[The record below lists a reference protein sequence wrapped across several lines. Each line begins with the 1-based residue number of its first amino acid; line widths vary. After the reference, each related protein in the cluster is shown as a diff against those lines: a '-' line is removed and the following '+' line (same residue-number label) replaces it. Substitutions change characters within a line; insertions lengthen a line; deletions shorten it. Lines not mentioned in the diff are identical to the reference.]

1 MYKTDLYSLIDSQKA
16 LLIGIS
22 DKIWDYAETAFQEY
36 KSSALL
42 CDTLEQA
49 GFTVE
54 RGVANIDTAFRASFG
69 SGRPVIGLLAEYDA
83 LAELNQKACCATR
96 MPTSPEDAGKAGHG
110 CGHNLYGTA
119 ATGAAMAIKAYLEET
134 SKSGTVIV
142 FGCPGEEGG
151 SGKAFMARDGVFDGV
166 DVALA
171 WHTGSFNSIVS
182 GSSLA
187 NVQVL
192 YKFYGVAAHAS
203 SAPEN
208 GRSALDA
215 VELMNMGTQ
224 FLREH
229 MEDADRV
236 HYAITNS
243 GGFSPNVVQA
253 RADVLYLIRSPKSS
267 NVRSLYERVNKI
279 AEGAAMMTGTRVE
292 IDFIKGCSERLR
304 NDTMARL
311 TYKNM
316 EEAPLPSYTQEEYAF
331 AREVQASYENP
342 KDVMADVTRR
352 CGQVNRPK
360 LIELYKDSPS
370 LTPFL
375 LPYFENDVV
384 SKGSTD
390 VGDVTWVCP
399 TSSFTSVST
408 AVGTPGHSWQYVACN
423 RSSIAHKG
431 LLYAAKVLCGTAFD
445 LLNDPETIRAA
456 KEEHAMRSGGKPYAC
471 PIPKGVKPRAISE
484 L

>member
-1 MYKTDLYSLIDSQKA
+1 LDERTE
-16 LLIGIS
+16 LLSGIS
-22 DKIWDYAETAFQEY
+22 DRIWEYAETAFEEHR
-36 KSSALL
+36 SAALL
-42 CDTLEQA
+42 CDTLRAA

-54 RGVANIDTAFRASFG
+54 EGVADIATAFRASFG
-69 SGRPVIGLLAEYDA
+69 SGHPVIGLLAEYDA
-83 LAELNQKACCATR
+83 LAGLNQKASCARR
-96 MPTSPEDAGKAGHG
+96 MPTAPEDAGKAGHG

-119 ATGAAMAIKAYLEET
+119 AVGAAMAIKKYLEET
-134 SKSGTVIV
+134 GKPGTVMV

-151 SGKAFMARDGVFDGV
+151 SGKAFMARDGVFDSL

-171 WHTGSFNSIVS
+171 WHTGTFNSIVS

-243 GGFSPNVVQA
+243 GGYSPNVVQA

-267 NVRSLYERVNKI
+267 NVKSLFERVNNI
-279 AEGAAMMTGTRVE
+279 AHGAAMMTGTRVE

-316 EEAPLPSYTQEEYAF
+316 EEAPLPTYTEEEYAF
-331 AREVQASYENP
+331 AREVQLSYENP

-360 LIELYKDSPS
+360 LMELYKDDPS

-399 TSSFTSVST
+399 TSSFTAVST
-408 AVGTPGHSWQYVACN
+408 AVGTPGHSWQYVTCN

-431 LLYAAKVLCGTAFD
+431 LLYAAKVLCGTAVD
-445 LLNDPETIRAA
+445 LLNSPETVQAA
-456 KEEHAMRSGGKPYAC
+456 KEEHARRSGGAPYVC
-471 PIPKGVKPRAISE
+471 PIPKGVRPRAIAD